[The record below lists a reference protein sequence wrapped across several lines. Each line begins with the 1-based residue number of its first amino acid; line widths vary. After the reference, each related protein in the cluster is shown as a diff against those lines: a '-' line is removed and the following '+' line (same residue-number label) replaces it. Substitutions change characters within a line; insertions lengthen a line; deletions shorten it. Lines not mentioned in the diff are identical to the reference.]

1 MTMNSTEIAEE
12 QMANIAAPEIDIP
25 KSEKP
30 RVVIIGGGFSGIE
43 MAKKLRTGHYQVVML
58 DRHNYHT
65 FQPLLYQVATAGLE
79 PDSIAGP
86 LRKIIL
92 NNADIYFR
100 LATAER
106 IDTKNQVVNT
116 NIGTISYDYLV
127 IANGSKTN
135 YFGNEDIYKNA
146 FPLKQVPQALDLR
159 SQILQNFEKA
169 VVTKDTEELDRL
181 LTFVIVGGGPTG
193 VELAGALG
201 ELKKH
206 VLPKDYPDLDF
217 SRMQIYLVEGLD
229 RVLPAMNEFA
239 GEKASKYL
247 KNFGVIIKTKTMVT
261 SFDGKFVEMNDESR
275 LRSSTLI
282 WAAGVQGNILPG
294 IPEESTEKS
303 RILVNDFNQVEG
315 FNNIFAIGDIAA
327 QKSDKYPKG
336 HPMLAPV
343 AMQQGKH
350 LAKNLKKLAS
360 GKALEPFEYL
370 DKGSMATIGRNKAV
384 VNLPKNVN
392 FGGFFAWY
400 VWLLVHLLY
409 IIGFRRKIIVFL
421 NWVWNYFT
429 YDRGTRLIIRPF
441 IRSKSLTPKD

>member
-1 MTMNSTEIAEE
+1 MIMNSTEIAEE
-12 QMANIAAPEIDIP
+12 QMAGIAAPEIDIP
-25 KSEKP
+25 SSQKP
-30 RVVIIGGGFSGIE
+30 RIVIIGGGFAGIE
-43 MAKKLRTGHYQVVML
+43 MVKKLRSGHFQVVML

-92 NNADIYFR
+92 NNSDLYFR
-100 LATAER
+100 MATAEK
-106 IDTKNQVVNT
+106 IDTENQVVIT
-116 NIGTISYDYLV
+116 NIGNISYNYLV
-127 IANGSKTN
+127 LANGSKTN
-135 YFGNEDIYKNA
+135 YFGNEEIYKNA

-169 VVTKDTEELDRL
+169 VVTKNKEDLDPL

-206 VLPKDYPDLDF
+206 VLPKDYPDLDL

-229 RVLPAMNEFA
+229 SLLPAMNKFA
-239 GEKASKYL
+239 GEKATKYL
-247 KNFGVIIKTKTMVT
+247 EKLGVKIKINTMVNCYN
-261 SFDGKFVEMNDESR
+261 GYLLEMNDGSK
-275 LRSSTLI
+275 LKSNTLI
-282 WAAGVQGNILPG
+282 WAAGVQGNILSG
-294 IPEESTEKS
+294 IPEEAVEKS
-303 RILVNDFNQVEG
+303 RMLVNEFNQVNG
-315 FNNIFAIGDIAA
+315 VKNVFAIGDIAA
-327 QKSDKYPKG
+327 QKSKKYPKG

-343 AMQQGKH
+343 AMQQGRH
-350 LAKNLKKLAS
+350 LANNLKKMVQ
-360 GKALEPFEYL
+360 GKKLQPFEYI

-384 VNLPKNVN
+384 VNLPGNVN

-400 VWLLVHLLY
+400 VWLFVHLLY

>member
-1 MTMNSTEIAEE
+1 MTMNSTEIAEV
-12 QMANIAAPEIDIP
+12 QMANIAAPEIDIS
-25 KSEKP
+25 KTEQP
-30 RVVIIGGGFSGIE
+30 RIVIIGGGFAGIE
-43 MAKKLRTGHYQVVML
+43 MAKKLQSKNYQVVML

-92 NNADIYFR
+92 NNHHLYFR
-100 LATAER
+100 MATAEK
-106 IDTKNQVVNT
+106 IDTVEQVVHT
-116 NIGTISYDYLV
+116 NIGSISYDYLV

-135 YFGNEDIYKNA
+135 YFGNEDIYQNA

-169 VVTKDTEELDRL
+169 VVTRDKEELKRL

-201 ELKKH
+201 ELKNH

-217 SRMQIYLVEGLD
+217 NQMDIYLVEGLD
-229 RVLPAMNEFA
+229 RLLPAMNDFA
-239 GEKASKYL
+239 GEKATKYL
-247 KNFGVIIKTKTMVT
+247 RKFDVNIKTKTMVT
-261 SFDGKFVEMNDESR
+261 SFDGKKVVMNDDTEII
-275 LRSSTLI
+275 SSTLI
-282 WAAGVQGNILPG
+282 WAAGVQGNVLDG
-294 IPEESTEKS
+294 IPEDAVEKS
-303 RILVNDFNQVEG
+303 RILVNEYNQVDG
-315 FNNIFAIGDIAA
+315 LKNVFAIGDIAA
-327 QKSDKYPKG
+327 QKSEKNPKG
-336 HPMLAPV
+336 LPMLAPV
-343 AMQQGKH
+343 AMQQGRH
-350 LAKNLKKLAS
+350 LAKNFKKLAR
-360 GKALEPFEYL
+360 GKKMVPFDYL
-370 DKGSMATIGRNKAV
+370 DKGTMATIGRNKAV
-384 VNLPKNVN
+384 VNLPKNLN

-400 VWLLVHLLY
+400 VWLFVHLLY